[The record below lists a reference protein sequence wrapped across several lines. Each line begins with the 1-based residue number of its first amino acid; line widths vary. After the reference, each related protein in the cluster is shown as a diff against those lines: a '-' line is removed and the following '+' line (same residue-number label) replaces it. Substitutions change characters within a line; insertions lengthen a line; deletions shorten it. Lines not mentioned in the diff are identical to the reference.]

1 MKFRICAAVIIA
13 ALFIT
18 GRAYADSLDIDVRLQ
33 PDGSAEI
40 VEIWDMTVHEGTEM
54 YLVRQNLEDI
64 SIWDFQVS
72 DENGKYYYMG
82 KWDVDR
88 SLSQKAG
95 MCGVVYT
102 GKGCELC
109 WGLGSYG
116 HHTWRVSYTM
126 TNVVKSLNDYDCLHM
141 QFVSPGINQVPSDV
155 SLRITLP
162 GTVLSQENAAI
173 WGFGYEG
180 DIVFTEGGV
189 SAHSSVF
196 DRRSSMIV
204 LMRLDKGMVTSP
216 SVSDKTFDEVREK
229 AFKGSSYENDREE
242 TFVMILVT
250 VILFLFLAVVIWIVV
265 RSTRNERER
274 ITGYRSLKDISWSR
288 EVPFEGNLLE
298 SNYIF
303 GKLYGVRDAGSVTSA
318 LMLRMIQHGVLLVGK
333 DGNKEGKVVV
343 SFNDNADF
351 SALPECCKGLC
362 AILREAAGKDR
373 VLQDKEFSRWCAS
386 SESRRKTVSTWIDS
400 VEDESRRALVSDGYM
415 SPAGKWKEAVRLQGE
430 RLVGFRKFLKDFTL
444 LSERASIDVAVWN
457 DYLVYAAMFGIA
469 DKVAK
474 ELGNINPQLFDQTV
488 YGDYTTAYHVVRMTR
503 RMSSSLI
510 AASVSYQSAAGRGG
524 RSSFGGGGGFSG
536 GGFGGGV
543 R

>member
-18 GRAYADSLDIDVRLQ
+18 GRAYADGLDIDVRLH

-54 YLVRQNLEDI
+54 YLIRQNLGDI
-64 SIWDFQVS
+64 AILDFQVS
-72 DENGKYYYMG
+72 DENGKYYYIG

-102 GKGCELC
+102 DKGCELC

-162 GTVLSQENAAI
+162 GAVLSQENAAI

-180 DIVFTEGGV
+180 GIVFTEGGV

-204 LMRLDKGMVTSP
+204 LMRLDKGLVASP
-216 SVSDKTFDEVREK
+216 SVSDKTFDEVKEK

-242 TFVMILVT
+242 TFVMILMT
-250 VILFLFLAVVIWIVV
+250 VILFLFLAVVICIVV

-274 ITGYRSLKDISWSR
+274 ITGYRSLKEINWSR
-288 EVPFEGNLLE
+288 EVPFGGNLLE
-298 SNYIF
+298 SNYVF
-303 GKLYGVRDAGSVTSA
+303 GKLYGVRDAGAVTSA
-318 LMLRMIQHGVLLVGK
+318 LMLMMIQHGVLLVGK
-333 DGNKEGKVVV
+333 DGRKEGKVVI

-351 SALPECCKGLC
+351 SSLPECSKELC
-362 AILREAAGKDR
+362 TILKEAAGKDHI
-373 VLQDKEFSRWCAS
+373 LQDKEFSRWSAS
-386 SESRRKTVSTWIDS
+386 SESRRKTLNAWNDS
-400 VEDESRRALVSDGYM
+400 VGDEGRRSLVSDGYM
-415 SPAGKWKEAVRLQGE
+415 SPAGKWKEAVRPQGE
-430 RLVGFRKFLKDFTL
+430 RLVGFRKFLKDFTI
-444 LSERASIDVAVWN
+444 LSERASTDVNVWN

-474 ELGNINPQLFDQTV
+474 ELGDINPQLFEETV
-488 YGDYTTAYHVVRMTR
+488 YGDYTTAYYVVRMTQR
-503 RMSSSLI
+503 LSVSLM
-510 AASVSYQSAAGRGG
+510 AASVAYKSAAGGGG

>member
-1 MKFRICAAVIIA
+1 MRFRICAAVIIA

-18 GRAYADSLDIDVRLQ
+18 GRAYADSLDIDVRLH
-33 PDGSAEI
+33 PDGSADI
-40 VEIWDMTVHEGTEM
+40 VEMWDMTVHEGTEM
-54 YLVRQNLEDI
+54 YLVRQNLGDI
-64 SIWDFQVS
+64 AISDFQVS
-72 DENGKYYYMG
+72 DENGKYYYVG
-82 KWDVDR
+82 KWDVDK

-95 MCGVVYT
+95 RCGVVYT
-102 GKGCELC
+102 DKGCELC

-162 GTVLSQENAAI
+162 GAVLSQENAAI

-196 DRRSSMIV
+196 DSRSSMIV

-216 SVSDKTFDEVREK
+216 SVSDRTFDEVRER
-229 AFKGSSYENDREE
+229 AFKGSSYANDGDDD
-242 TFVMILVT
+242 FVMFVMAVLS
-250 VILFLFLAVVIWIVV
+250 LLFLAVVMWIII
-265 RSTRNERER
+265 RSIRNERER
-274 ITGYRSLKDISWSR
+274 MTGYRSLKDISWSR
-288 EVPFEGNLLE
+288 EVPFGGNLLE
-298 SNYIF
+298 SNYVF

-318 LMLRMIQHGVLLVGK
+318 LILRMIQHGVLLVGK
-333 DGNKEGKVVV
+333 DGRKEGKVVI

-351 SALPECCKGLC
+351 SALPECCKGLFT
-362 AILREAAGKDR
+362 ILKEAAGKDH
-373 VLQDKEFSRWCAS
+373 VLQDKEFSRWSAS
-386 SESRRKTVSTWIDS
+386 SESRRKTLNAWIDS
-400 VEDESRRALVSDGYM
+400 VGDEGRRALVSDGYM
-415 SPAGKWKEAVRLQGE
+415 SPAGKWKEAVRPQGE
-430 RLVGFRKFLKDFTL
+430 RLVGFRKFLKDFTI
-444 LSERASIDVAVWN
+444 LSERVSADVNVWN

-474 ELGNINPQLFDQTV
+474 ELGDINPQLFEQTV
-488 YGDYTTAYHVVRMTR
+488 YGDYTTAYYVVRMSQR
-503 RMSSSLI
+503 LSSSLI
-510 AASVSYQSAAGRGG
+510 AASVAYKSATGG
-524 RSSFGGGGGFSG
+524 GGSSSFGGGRGFSG